1 MHVECS
7 EDDQSYLT
15 ALKVDLL
22 KDPPADLPQEHAA
35 ANRPA
40 AAVDPAT
47 AAELNKPAATDA
59 PDRPI
64 LRRGHVTQRD
74 SDDSTDTAS
83 TAPAPAPSK
92 PKPAPKPAEKKDSDD
107 FTITA
112 DAPVKAAPG
121 DDALIVRTKEWAQT
135 FNQGLPNFL
144 CEQITTRSYEQSRSA
159 GWTAADVVTAKVLY
173 DNGHEEYKD
182 ITVGGKR
189 TSKSMME
196 IGGSTSTGEFA
207 STLLSLLDGNRA
219 QFKFYQS
226 THLANQP
233 ASIYDFKVTLPASDW
248 TIIVGSQALM
258 PAYSGSVW
266 IDKNS
271 AQIRRIE
278 MQADNIPKDFPDDS
292 IQMAVDYEPV
302 RLGASMYLLPVHAE
316 NLACQRGSSIC
327 SKNEIDFRNYHKY
340 AGEST
345 IEYK

>member
-1 MHVECS
+1 MTPR
-7 EDDQSYLT
+7 L
-15 ALKVDLL
+15 
-22 KDPPADLPQEHAA
+22 
-35 ANRPA
+35 
-40 AAVDPAT
+40 
-47 AAELNKPAATDA
+47 
-59 PDRPI
+59 
-64 LRRGHVTQRD
+64 
-74 SDDSTDTAS
+74 
-83 TAPAPAPSK
+83 
-92 PKPAPKPAEKKDSDD
+92 

-144 CEQITTRSYEQSRSA
+144 CEQESKTRSYEQSRSA

-189 TSKSMME
+189 TNKSMME

-226 THLANQP
+226 THLANEP
-233 ASIYDFKVTLPASDW
+233 ASIYDFKVALPASAW
-248 TIIVGSQALM
+248 TIMVGSQALM

-302 RLGASMYLLPVHAE
+302 RLGNSMYLLPVHAE